1 MDRAGGSQSAG
12 RVRGARCAAVWIA
25 WLVMAVHAPAGQP
38 GTDESDR
45 PSNGAGPVTTAAAHQ
60 NDPATTVQPG
70 NADALRHDPRV
81 RRLNQIVLWSV
92 VLLLVF
98 CVGAAA
104 VVHFSRRYRMY
115 LLRNRSEPTEDG
127 DVWAMHQL
135 PPERP
140 GFNGDGGHSSGDD
153 HGGDSGG
160 DSGGGTDH

>member
-1 MDRAGGSQSAG
+1 MDLTSRAGQT
-12 RVRGARCAAVWIA
+12 VVE
-25 WLVMAVHAPAGQP
+25 P
-38 GTDESDR
+38 GKST
-45 PSNGAGPVTTAAAHQ
+45 
-60 NDPATTVQPG
+60 ATTQPSG
-70 NADALRHDPRV
+70 AEALRHDPRV
-81 RRLNQIVLWSV
+81 RRLNQIVLWSI

-140 GFNGDGGHSSGDD
+140 GFNGDGGHSSGGD